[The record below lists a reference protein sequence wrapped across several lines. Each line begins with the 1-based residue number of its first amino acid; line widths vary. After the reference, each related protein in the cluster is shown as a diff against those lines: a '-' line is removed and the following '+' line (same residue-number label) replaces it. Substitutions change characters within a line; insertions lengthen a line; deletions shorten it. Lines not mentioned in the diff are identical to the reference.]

1 MKPTG
6 AFRHTQGASG
16 MKEVVGL
23 YVTSVAARLL
33 EMHPQTLRKYER
45 VGFIVPVRSE
55 GMHRLY
61 SQADI
66 NRLKMIK
73 YLVEDVG
80 LNLAGVEMALKMRA
94 ELHKM
99 MASLVSDES
108 VSIQEVQS
116 VIHRMLRVLGADES

>member
-1 MKPTG
+1 
-6 AFRHTQGASG
+6 

-61 SQADI
+61 SQANID
-66 NRLKMIK
+66 RLKMIK

-94 ELHKM
+94 ELLEM
-99 MASLVSDES
+99 MTSLASDEAGS
-108 VSIQEVQS
+108 LQEVQS
-116 VIHRMLRVLGADES
+116 GIHRMLRVLGADES

>member
-6 AFRHTQGASG
+6 AFRHIQGASG

-108 VSIQEVQS
+108 VSLQEVQS